1 MGPETNKFDDYVLYA
16 INEETGE
23 ATPLGSPSKVVMEYD
38 HYHDIRKFEI
48 ESYMSFDQ
56 FLLTTQE
63 MKLVKVKRDL
73 PDNFIADMLKEL
85 VGEPRVR
92 EFTPERI
99 IQNGPAFIVFWNDGT
114 KSVLKRKDSDQDDP
128 YAAFGQALMI
138 KIFGTNSMAHKIV
151 DRRYEKHEKEDI
163 SVLKKDIIEKV
174 KGAIERAA
182 DGLSFGFYSDNKCC
196 FEEKDKEVT
205 EDGRSESD
213 GSGLS

>member
-38 HYHDIRKFEI
+38 HYHEIRKFKI
-48 ESYMSFDQ
+48 ESYMTFDQ
-56 FLLTTQE
+56 YLVTTKE
-63 MKLVKVKRDL
+63 MKLVKVNRDL

-85 VGEPRVR
+85 VGEPRIR

-114 KSVLKRKDSDQDDP
+114 KTILKKKVDDPDDP
-128 YAAFGQALMI
+128 YAAFGQALMK
-138 KIFGTNSMAHKIV
+138 KIWGDNSIAHKVV
-151 DRRYEKHEKEDI
+151 DKYLVKQEVKKKKEA
-163 SVLKKDIIEKV
+163 K
-174 KGAIERAA
+174 
-182 DGLSFGFYSDNKCC
+182 
-196 FEEKDKEVT
+196 